1 MRNQS
6 SKRLK
11 ARRTQQGF
19 TLLEIMVVIVILGVL
34 ASLVAPNVLG
44 NKAKADRQKAISDI
58 VALEN
63 ALEMYHLDNGFYP
76 SNEQGL
82 KALANKPSGYPEPK
96 AWRDNGYIR
105 RLPTDPWGNNYYM
118 QAPGEY
124 GPIDIFS
131 AGSDGQP
138 GTDQDIGNW
147 DQ

>member
-1 MRNQS
+1 MRNLS

-82 KALANKPSGYPEPK
+82 EALAKTPSGYPEPK

-105 RLPTDPWGNNYYM
+105 RLPTDPWGNNYHM

-131 AGSDGQP
+131 AGADGQP

>member
-1 MRNQS
+1 MRNLS

-19 TLLEIMVVIVILGVL
+19 TLLEIMVVIVILGTL
-34 ASLVAPNVLG
+34 AAMIAPNVLG

-63 ALEMYHLDNGFYP
+63 ALESYHLDNGFYP

-82 KALANKPSGYPEPK
+82 EALVKKPSGYPEPK
-96 AWRDNGYIR
+96 AWRENGYIR
-105 RLPTDPWGNNYYM
+105 RLPADPWGQNYYM
-118 QAPGEY
+118 QAPGEN

-131 AGSDGQP
+131 SGPDRQA

-147 DQ
+147 DL